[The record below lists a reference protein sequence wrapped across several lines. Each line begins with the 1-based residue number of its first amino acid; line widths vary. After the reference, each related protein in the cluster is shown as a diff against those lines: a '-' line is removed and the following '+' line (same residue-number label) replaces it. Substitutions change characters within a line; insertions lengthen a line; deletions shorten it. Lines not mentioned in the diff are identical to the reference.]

1 MELSEG
7 EKKIDQHF
15 CFKFVEMIKSGS
27 KLDYV
32 EDEKIFK
39 FFNSKKSSSQCYKI
53 SLEEI

>member
-15 CFKFVEMIKSGS
+15 CFKFVEMIKSGF

-32 EDEKIFK
+32 EDEKML
-39 FFNSKKSSSQCYKI
+39 KKI
-53 SLEEI
+53 